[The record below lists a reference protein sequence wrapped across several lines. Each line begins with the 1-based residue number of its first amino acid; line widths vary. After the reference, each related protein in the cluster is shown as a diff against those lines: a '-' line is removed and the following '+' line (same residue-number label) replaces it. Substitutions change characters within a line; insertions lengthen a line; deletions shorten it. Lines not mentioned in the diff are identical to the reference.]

1 MRMLMGGTKKHVDDT
16 QTFIMVGVDRLREEY
31 ELGKTDQMKDEHW
44 RKQLRISL
52 GIGVSLM
59 GLIGSFCGIGT
70 MPLAALFIHCLVHVI
85 L

>member
-16 QTFIMVGVDRLREEY
+16 QTFIMVGVNRLREEY
-31 ELGKTDQMKDEHW
+31 ELGKSDQMKDEHW

-52 GIGVSLM
+52 GIGVSSV
-59 GLIGSFCGIGT
+59 GLIGAFFGVET
-70 MPLAALFIHCLVHVI
+70 MPLTALFVHCLVHIV